1 MAQAVRL
8 PFHYG
13 CTEMKFPEILVVD
26 DEKNILKMIGYALEA
41 AGYTY
46 DSYLSPTEA
55 LEAAGKNRYRLAFID
70 LKMAPINGIE
80 LLREIKKISSDT
92 TVTLM
97 TAFSSIETAVDAMRQ
112 GAYNY
117 ITKPFNHKE
126 FLHYVDKAREYHH
139 LNTELKTL
147 RALLP
152 EMSESTRIVGKS
164 KALMDCLKI
173 AGEVAKSDFPVLIE
187 GENGT
192 GKELLARII
201 HTTSPR
207 VSSRFIAVNC
217 AAIPENLFESEVF
230 GHKKG
235 AFTGAVKDRTGRF
248 ELADGGTLFLD
259 EVAELPPYLQ
269 VKLLRFLQYGE
280 FERVGDSQLR
290 KVNVRIIAATNR
302 NTQEEMRTGNLRE
315 DFYYRLSAMKF
326 TIPALRDR
334 SEDIPELVEYLL
346 SKYAPEVAFT
356 IEESLLS
363 VLRSYS
369 WPGNIRELENVVK
382 RLLIMNKDNT
392 LRSEDLPPE
401 FFRGTKPS
409 TTLQSLE
416 ELERN
421 HISVVLNS
429 APTLKDA
436 CQILGISEATLWRKR
451 RLYNL

>member
-1 MAQAVRL
+1 
-8 PFHYG
+8 
-13 CTEMKFPEILVVD
+13 MKYPEILVVD

-46 DSYLSPTEA
+46 DSFLSPTEA
-55 LEAAGKNRYRLAFID
+55 LDAAGKKRYRLAFID
-70 LKMAPINGIE
+70 LKMAPMNGIE
-80 LLREIKKISSDT
+80 LLSEIKKISNDT

-97 TAFSSIETAVDAMRQ
+97 TAFSSIETAVDAMRE

-126 FLHYVDKAREYHH
+126 FLHYVGKAMEYHR
-139 LNTELKTL
+139 LNTEVKTL
-147 RALLP
+147 RALIP
-152 EMSESTRIVGKS
+152 ELSGSTRMVGKS
-164 KALMDCLKI
+164 GALSDCLRI

-201 HTTSPR
+201 HNSGSRASSP
-207 VSSRFIAVNC
+207 FIAVNC

-235 AFTGAVKDRTGRF
+235 AFTGAVNDRKGRF

-280 FERVGDSQLR
+280 FERVGDSDLR
-290 KVNVRIIAATNR
+290 RVDVRIIAATNR
-302 NTQEEMRTGNLRE
+302 NTQEEMRSGNLRE
-315 DFYYRLSAMKF
+315 DFYYRLSALKLTM
-326 TIPALRDR
+326 PALRDR
-334 SEDIPELVEYLL
+334 SEDIPDLVEYLL
-346 SKYAPEVAFT
+346 SKYAPEIAFT
-356 IEESLLS
+356 IEASLLTT
-363 VLRSYS
+363 LKSYS

-382 RLLIMNKDNT
+382 RLLIMNRNNT

-401 FFRGTKPS
+401 FFKGTRPA
-409 TTLQSLE
+409 TQPQSLE
-416 ELERN
+416 EVEKN
-421 HISVVLNS
+421 HISMVLNM

-436 CQILGISEATLWRKR
+436 CQILGVSEATLWRKR